1 MLSLIWTLL
10 LKCPQSKKKK
20 VHNPKKKKVH
30 SLILMLLLVSLIPEN
45 WLVEKRTVTYKK
57 LHEEEEQLHVLF
69 G

>member
-1 MLSLIWTLL
+1 MDIVTKMSTIQ
-10 LKCPQSKKKK
+10 KKKGPQS
-20 VHNPKKKKVH
+20 KKKKVH

>member
-1 MLSLIWTLL
+1 MDIVTKMSTI
-10 LKCPQSKKKK
+10 QKKK